1 MKGVCSTGALHS
13 AISQVSRVISGNST
27 LPILEHILLKIEGE
41 KLVLLATVL
50 EVSVQLDLLVNDSVD
65 GSITIPAK
73 ALLNTV
79 QYSKTDIITLEKTK
93 ENELTCTTPNGKAV
107 LQGGNEGDFPNIA
120 SLNDGKTY
128 TLAPKDIKQAF
139 DYVLYAAA
147 RSALRPALTGAY
159 FQSDES
165 SLNIVATDSF
175 RLSLFTLPL
184 PSTEDA
190 PDVIIPVKVLEELQ
204 YALSHNDG
212 DDQLTMMSDGQ
223 QVGFVIGNTRLISR
237 VIDAKYP
244 NYKQIIP
251 TESETVII
259 CETAALL
266 NGVKRLHYFA
276 KETNN
281 NLTYTF
287 SKEGNLHIKTY
298 QTQAGSDEITIPISV
313 KKPGN
318 EDEIKIA
325 LNSIQLIE
333 FLSHLPNKEVQIE
346 LINNTK
352 PAILRNPDVSS
363 FMHLMMPLRIQE

>member
-41 KLVLLATVL
+41 KLVLLATDL
-50 EVSVQLDLLVNDSVD
+50 EVSVQLDLLVNEGTD

-107 LQGGNEGDFPNIA
+107 LQGGSEGDFPNIT
-120 SLNDGKTY
+120 SLNEGKTY

-147 RSALRPALTGAY
+147 RSALRPA
-159 FQSDES
+159 
-165 SLNIVATDSF
+165 
-175 RLSLFTLPL
+175 
-184 PSTEDA
+184 PSPSPEET

-204 YALSHNDG
+204 YALSHNDS

-223 QVGFVIGNTRLISR
+223 QVGFVLGNTRLISR

-251 TESETVII
+251 TETDLVII
-259 CETAALL
+259 CETDVLL
-266 NGVKRLHYFA
+266 NAVKRLHYFA

-287 SKEGNLHIKTY
+287 SKDGNLHIKTY
-298 QTQAGSDEITIPISV
+298 QTQAGYDEITIPISV
-313 KKPGN
+313 KKPGE

-352 PAILRNPDVSS
+352 PAILRNPDVNS